1 MEHKQEIQNDVIDLK
16 ELWAVVAKRKKLIY
30 AITIL
35 VTLLAIVYAYM
46 FAKPVYQVQ
55 AMVEIGKIDAGTKD
69 ESTLDDIIDLKQK
82 LEYLYGT
89 KSKKQRS
96 YPKVK
101 SISVAKKSKS
111 IFSIAVEGRSNEEA
125 ITLIDTII
133 KKVETDYA
141 NKVNTYI
148 ETQKELISLTQSDI
162 NDTRENLEN
171 IQQSL
176 KDYNQK
182 IMSLS
187 TQDAA
192 LAGIYT
198 IQISQN
204 QGRAQALQ
212 SRISALKAKE
222 YDMKLS
228 VSPLR
233 IKPTHIVGEVEVLE
247 RPIKPKKVLIV
258 IVSFITALMFSIFL
272 AFFLSF
278 LSGLRDE
285 KK

>member
-1 MEHKQEIQNDVIDLK
+1 VEHKQEIQNDVIDLK

>member
-16 ELWAVVAKRKKLIY
+16 ELWTVVAKRKKLIY

-35 VTLLAIVYAYM
+35 ATLLAIVYAYM

-89 KSKKQRS
+89 KSKKKRS

-101 SISVAKKSKS
+101 SISVAKNSNS

-125 ITLIDTII
+125 VKLIDTIV

-141 NKVNTYI
+141 DKVNTYI
-148 ETQKELISLTQSDI
+148 KTKKELIALTQSDI
-162 NDTRENLEN
+162 HDTGKNLEN
-171 IQQSL
+171 VQQSL
-176 KDYNQK
+176 KDYNQR

-187 TQDAA
+187 AQDAA

-204 QGRAQALQ
+204 QERAQALQ

-222 YDMKLS
+222 YDIKLAI
-228 VSPLR
+228 SPLR
-233 IKPTHIVGEVEVLE
+233 VKPTHIVGEVEVLE
-247 RPIKPKKVLIV
+247 RPIKPKKLLIV
-258 IVSFITALMFSIFL
+258 IVAFITSLMFSVFL

-285 KK
+285 KH

>member
-204 QGRAQALQ
+204 QERAQALQ

-247 RPIKPKKVLIV
+247 RPIKPKKALIV